1 MPAECIPKPMRFAR
15 LKGRDLVADFRGGAL
30 TSDAGALLLGAV
42 DRSLGLVTRFAG
54 CFSDARAPGRTVHAV
69 ETLVGQRVFGMALGY
84 EDLLDHDELRH
95 DPALGPV
102 LGQVEAHHRHG
113 APLAGKSTLNRLEHA
128 PTGPHRYRRIG
139 HDPEAIEALLVDLFL
154 EAHAQAPKQLVLDL
168 DATDD
173 PLHGRQ
179 EGPLLP
185 WLLRLLLLPAAL
197 HLLRRPSAGGE
208 AAARQHRRQRR
219 RGGGGGAD
227 RRAASRP
234 LAGGGDRAARRLR
247 LRPRRPDGLVRGQR
261 CRLCLRSGAQR
272 AARPTPATGAWT
284 EPESARG
291 KAAGR
296 SACSPSSAIAP

>member
-54 CFSDARAPGRTVHAV
+54 CFSDARTPGRTVHAV

-154 EAHAQAPKQLVLDL
+154 
-168 DATDD
+168 
-173 PLHGRQ
+173 GR
-179 EGPLLP
+179 PT
-185 WLLRLLLLPAAL
+185 
-197 HLLRRPSAGGE
+197 
-208 AAARQHRRQRR
+208 RR
-219 RGGGGGAD
+219 RRSGWCWTSTPPTTPCTGA
-227 RRAASRP
+227 RRAASSMAITTATATCRSTSSAATICWRRSCGAP
-234 LAGGGDRAARRLR
+234 TSTPAPARWRRWRGSSGSFAPAGRRW
-247 LRPRRPDGLVRGQR
+247 
-261 CRLCLRSGAQR
+261 RSCCG
-272 AARPTPATGAWT
+272 PTPA
-284 EPESARG
+284 
-291 KAAGR
+291 
-296 SACSPSSAIAP
+296 SPATP